1 MGEVIKINN
10 EDNGMKSLRDEF
22 QEDMVKTV
30 VETVLPIIKPMI
42 KPATKKF
49 TEFMQKGNMIV
60 VKVVGGNVHFFQILE
75 KDIEAFKL
83 KEGSQPVA
91 TYDLEGFIGKV
102 LSGDFDF

>member
-1 MGEVIKINN
+1 MGDIVKING
-10 EDNGMKSLRDEF
+10 EKSLKDEF
-22 QEDMVKTV
+22 QDDMVKTV

-49 TEFMQKGNMIV
+49 TEFMSKGNMIV
-60 VKVVGGNVHFFQILE
+60 VKVVNDQVHFFQIAE
-75 KDIEAFKL
+75 KDIESFKL
-83 KEGSQPVA
+83 KDGAKPVN